1 MNRPQIV
8 ERYIRMA
15 RIAGT
20 VVECVCQPDL
30 PLRLAEVLGQAGEP
44 KIAAM
49 SATGW
54 PEGFRQSIEAIVVSS
69 GFEVRMPC
77 KDPGGYTWDIG
88 GVEAASVGLVW
99 CEHFLADTG
108 SLVLAT
114 GQGRGGLSTLLPPI
128 SIVLSDATGCIEGLA
143 DYFQQI
149 GQRLPSRLTLATGPS
164 CTGDIE
170 ATMTRGVHGP
180 QKVVHFI
187 LCD

>member
-8 ERYIRMA
+8 ERYIQMA

-20 VVECVCQPDL
+20 VVECVCQSEL
-30 PLRLAEVLGQAGEP
+30 PQRLTGVLGEAGEP

-54 PEGFRQSIEAIVVSS
+54 PEGFRQSIEAIVACS

-77 KDPGGYTWDIG
+77 KGPGGYTWDIG
-88 GVEAASVGLVW
+88 GVGSASVGLVW

-114 GQGRGGLSTLLPPI
+114 GQGRGLLSTLLPPI
-128 SIVLSDATGCIEGLA
+128 SLVLSDATGCIEGLA
-143 DYFQQI
+143 AYFEQI
-149 GQRLPSRLTLATGPS
+149 GEMLPSRLTLATGPS

-170 ATMTRGVHGP
+170 AAMTRGVHGP
-180 QKVVHFI
+180 EKVVHFI

>member
-1 MNRPQIV
+1 MSRPERV

-20 VVECVCQPDL
+20 VVECVSRSEL
-30 PLRLAEVLGQAGEP
+30 PLRLTGVLGDAGEP
-44 KIAAM
+44 KIAAL

-54 PEGFRQSIEAIVVSS
+54 PESFRQSIEAIVASS
-69 GFEVRMPC
+69 GFEVTMPC
-77 KDPGGYTWDIG
+77 KGPAGYTWDMG
-88 GVEAASVGLVW
+88 GVGAASVGLVW

-128 SIVLSDATGCIEGLA
+128 SIVLSDATGCLEGLV
-143 DYFQQI
+143 DYFEQI
-149 GQRLPSRLTLATGPS
+149 GRSLPSRLTLVTGPS

-170 ATMTRGVHGP
+170 AAMTRGVHGP